1 MNTTKISDYQ
11 KVSHMSF
18 SEMLRVSFK
27 SDDTEEWLDVHFTRP
42 IGLVFALAWMRFSV
56 HPTVVTIIS
65 IILGIAAGVMFGYP
79 DLGNNIAGVL
89 LMMLSNFGDSTDGQ
103 MARLTGKKT
112 LLGRVLDGFS
122 GDVCFAVIYCAIAIR
137 LFNQPMPGTDIRWG
151 LGIWALC
158 VIAGVFG
165 HSPQASLAD
174 YYRQIHLWFLK
185 GKSGSE
191 LDTYRQQRDI
201 YEHLPEEGPWY
212 VRLFNKAFYFN
223 YANYCKSQEKRTP
236 EFQKLYHELIERYG
250 DVENLPSDLREHF
263 LSGSRPLMKYTN
275 LLTFNARAICLYIA
289 CLIDEPWIFPLFEIV
304 VLSCLYIRM
313 HKSHETLCKNIYSN
327 YLSEKP

>member
-1 MNTTKISDYQ
+1 MSKTRISDYD

-18 SEMLRVSFK
+18 GEMLRVSFK

-42 IGLVFALAWMRFSV
+42 IGLVFALMWMRFSV
-56 HPTVVTIIS
+56 HPTVVTILS
-65 IILGIAAGVMFGYP
+65 IFLGIIAGVMFGYP
-79 DLGNNIAGVL
+79 DLGHNIAGVL
-89 LMMLSNFGDSTDGQ
+89 MMMFSNFGDSTDGQ

-122 GDVCFAVIYCAIAIR
+122 GDVCFFVIYCAIAIR
-137 LFNQPMPGTDIRWG
+137 LYDQPMPGTDIRWG

-201 YEHLPEEGPWY
+201 YEHLPSDKPWY
-212 VRLFNKAFYFN
+212 ERLFNRAFYYN

-236 EFQKLYHELIERYG
+236 EFQRLYHEMLERYG
-250 DVENLPSDLREHF
+250 DAERLPSGLREDF
-263 LSGSRPLMKYTN
+263 LQGSRPLMKYTN
-275 LLTFNARAICLYIA
+275 LLTFNSRAICPYRVPHRPAMDL
-289 CLIDEPWIFPLFEIV
+289 PPV
-304 VLSCLYIRM
+304 
-313 HKSHETLCKNIYSN
+313 
-327 YLSEKP
+327 